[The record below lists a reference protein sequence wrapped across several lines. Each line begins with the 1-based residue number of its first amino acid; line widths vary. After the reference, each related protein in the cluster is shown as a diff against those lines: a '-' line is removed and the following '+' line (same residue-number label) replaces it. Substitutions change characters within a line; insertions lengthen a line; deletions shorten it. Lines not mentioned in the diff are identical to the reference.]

1 MIPEI
6 KIGKRKVGPLHKPLI
21 IAELGINHNGSLK
34 LAKKII
40 DSAKTCGAE
49 IVKHQTHIANKEMS
63 SEAKKIIPVH
73 TKKNIYEIIDKCSL
87 SLDDEKKLKKY
98 VEKKN
103 MIFLSTPFSKEAAD
117 RLNSLGVKA
126 FKIGSGECNNYPLI
140 EHVCKFKKP
149 IILST
154 GMNDLKSIKIAVNII
169 EKYKIPYA
177 LMHCTNLYPTPP
189 HLVRLNALNELR
201 KNFPKAVLGLSDHTK
216 NNYTSYAA
224 LGLGVSIIERHY
236 VDNKNRKGPD
246 ISASMDKTDL
256 KNLLEAS
263 NFLFKALPG
272 NKRPPKEEKSTMK
285 FAFASVVAIKKINKG
300 EILNKKNIWV
310 KRPGTGDFLAKSL
323 KSLYGRKVYR
333 NINADTQIKKSHLK
347 KN

>member
-1 MIPEI
+1 M
-6 KIGKRKVGPLHKPLI
+6 
-21 IAELGINHNGSLK
+21 
-34 LAKKII
+34 
-40 DSAKTCGAE
+40 
-49 IVKHQTHIANKEMS
+49 
-63 SEAKKIIPVH
+63 
-73 TKKNIYEIIDKCSL
+73 
-87 SLDDEKKLKKY
+87 
-98 VEKKN
+98 
-103 MIFLSTPFSKEAAD
+103 
-117 RLNSLGVKA
+117 GVKA

-189 HLVRLNALNELR
+189 HLVRLNAINELR

-224 LGLGVSIIERHY
+224 LGLRSPIIERHY

-263 NFLFKALPG
+263 NFLFKKLYLG
-272 NKRPPKEEKSTMK
+272 TRDLKREKSTMK

-300 EILNKKNIWV
+300 EILNKKIF
-310 KRPGTGDFLAKSL
+310 G
-323 KSLYGRKVYR
+323 
-333 NINADTQIKKSHLK
+333 
-347 KN
+347 